1 MKHVKRF
8 FACLVS
14 GVILMSETSVFTQN
28 ADATT
33 GTRTYWR
40 HDCSSVSST
49 SYYSYQLGFNSNL
62 TSSESDRTIFGS
74 NDMVRDYDTSVVR
87 LSCGGSGFIIDEHT
101 IATAAHCVY
110 SWNGHYFLDDITID
124 IVDTDNSVI
133 DTISPTYFH
142 IPYQFTTLTNT
153 YSSTYDYA
161 LITVAEDLSDYG
173 MFHLAVAQ
181 DSYISNLGSVIVSG
195 FPQASAYPPG
205 YSGSDYGLRFKAAGN
220 LMNYISSTNIH
231 YDADMSGGDSGGP
244 VYVEEGKYISGT
256 LYSYKSVIGINV
268 SENTTYNCGV
278 RITDDTLRFYYENDY
293 II

>member
-1 MKHVKRF
+1 MIHIKKNF
-8 FACLVS
+8 SCFVS
-14 GVILMSETSVFTQN
+14 GVILMSAISVFTQN

-40 HDCSSVSST
+40 HDCSSNNST
-49 SYYSYQLGFNSNL
+49 SYYEYQLGFNDL
-62 TSSESDRTIFGS
+62 LQSSEPNRTIFGS

-87 LSCGGSGFIIDEHT
+87 LSCGGTGFIIDEHT

-110 SWNGHYFLDDITID
+110 SWNSHYFLDITID

-133 DTISPTYFH
+133 DTLSPTYLH
-142 IPYQFTTLTNT
+142 IPYQFTTLTNI
-153 YSSTYDYA
+153 YSPTYDYA
-161 LITVAEDLSDYG
+161 LITVEEDLSDYG

-181 DSYISNLGSVIVSG
+181 DSYISNLGSVVVSG
-195 FPQASAYPPG
+195 FPQESAYPPG
-205 YSGSDYGLRFKAAGN
+205 YSGSDYGLRFKAVGN
-220 LMNYISSTNIH
+220 LMNYINSFNIH
-231 YDADMSGGDSGGP
+231 YDADMSNGDSGGP

-268 SENTTYNCGV
+268 SQNTSYNCGV
-278 RITDDTLRFYYENDY
+278 RITDDILRFYYENSN